1 MTYISGAAAPIV
13 QSKNRGK
20 RRMDCNLYIYRV
32 KTPEPVKITNY
43 RPLSINHACL
53 SLMPHVWAWDAR
65 TVGLAIDGSVPQPME
80 RSRKKIGIAW
90 KVGSTVLSALFWDVV
105 WLYTQFIRIISCL
118 YPTSVG
124 DYKVGIYQKMRWR
137 N

>member
-1 MTYISGAAAPIV
+1 
-13 QSKNRGK
+13 
-20 RRMDCNLYIYRV
+20 MDCNLYIYRV

-80 RSRKKIGIAW
+80 RSRKKNWDCLESWIDSSF
-90 KVGSTVLSALFWDVV
+90 GSVLGC
-105 WLYTQFIRIISCL
+105 CL
-118 YPTSVG
+118 AVHT
-124 DYKVGIYQKMRWR
+124 IY
-137 N
+137 